1 MDTTEPVP
9 TADAARDRP
18 TAVRLAVGLLWL
30 ALALYALTVGNE
42 VLRGADIGLAAWLV
56 PLVTVAIVAALI
68 AFVARGSNIAR
79 LAYAVLFVLG
89 SLPLFLDPASLFA
102 RSALIGGAN
111 LLMFA
116 LQLAAV
122 ALLFTK
128 QGGVWF
134 KRKAVAVAKEKAQ
147 LS

>member
-1 MDTTEPVP
+1 MDTSELAS
-9 TADAARDRP
+9 TANAAPHRP
-18 TAVRLAVGLLWL
+18 GAVRLAVGLLWL

-42 VLRGADIGLAAWLV
+42 VLRGADTGLAAWLV

-68 AFVARGSNIAR
+68 AFIARGSNIAR

-116 LQLAAV
+116 LQLVAV

-128 QGGVWF
+128 QGTWF
-134 KRKAVAVAKEKAQ
+134 KRKAASAAR
-147 LS
+147 